1 MRADSE
7 LSDLLQNWSPKAES
21 GSGFNRSVWSRIEAA
36 ESRKSSLESLFS
48 WTQGLASPRI
58 AAACMAVAL
67 FGGILIGGVQ
77 ARSSQEDRYLRS
89 LQPFPASTQLR

>member
-7 LSDLLQNWSPKAES
+7 LSDLLQNWSPKAEP
-21 GSGFNRSVWSRIEAA
+21 GSGFNRSVWSRIEVA

-48 WTQGLASPRI
+48 WIQVLASPRI